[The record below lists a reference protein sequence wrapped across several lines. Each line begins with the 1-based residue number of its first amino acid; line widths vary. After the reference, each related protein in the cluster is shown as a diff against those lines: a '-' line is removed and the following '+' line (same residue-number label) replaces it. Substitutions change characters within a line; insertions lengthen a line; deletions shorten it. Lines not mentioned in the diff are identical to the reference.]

1 MLETALVKDW
11 MTSPVITTTPHER
24 ITHVHQMMKEF
35 GIRRVPVVDEQ
46 GRVIGI
52 VTIGDIREAS
62 PSDATTLSIWELN
75 YLWGQLIVE
84 KIMTPKP
91 LTVTADTTM
100 IQAAQIMLDH
110 KVSGLPVLDA
120 NDGLVGMLTESDIF
134 RFLVKNRDAITA
146 EKL

>member
-91 LTVTADTTM
+91 LTITSDTTM

>member
-1 MLETALVKDW
+1 MLEDALVKDW
-11 MTSPVITTTPHER
+11 MTSPVITTTAHER
-24 ITHVHQMMKEF
+24 ITHVHQMMKEY
-35 GIRRVPVVDEQ
+35 GVRRVPVVDDH

-91 LTVTADTTM
+91 LTIRPDMTL
-100 IQAAQIMLDH
+100 IQAAQIMLDR
-110 KVSGLPVLDA
+110 KVSGLPVLDV
-120 NDGLVGMLTESDIF
+120 NDELVGMLTESDIF
-134 RFLVKNRDAITA
+134 RFIVKTRDAVA
-146 EKL
+146 PEQR